1 MGDQRTRYVKGEIAF
16 DTVLAETV
24 TETAAGS
31 TAQVPCYEVDG
42 FGHYRFLPTAAPPPQ
57 LIDWPPLWATA
68 LVDELDGV
76 FHMDAVCATPEA
88 AREDAQLMA
97 LNLLADQQLRRRRLE
112 QAMGAAALDE
122 AERRSWGG
130 LEAFDRQIRF
140 ESVLHGPLTDESLL
154 MLIPDECRT
163 ECMEFLAQVQ
173 REIGYRVLLATER
186 SLRSLPKDAR
196 QLIYAFAYSARAIQS
211 PALPPVCMGLLIQI
225 TNGQPDQPTQFPIHM
240 ERKVDVPLH
249 ATVND
254 IQRLVHLELCTVNAS
269 RPLGERLPDAIM
281 DELDIQLGI
290 FEGSRRVTSRFS
302 MAGPSSYVSG
312 ARRFS
317 NFVSQL
323 YQRGGLPRLFAFV

>member
-1 MGDQRTRYVKGEIAF
+1 MNNILRR
-16 DTVLAETV
+16 
-24 TETAAGS
+24 
-31 TAQVPCYEVDG
+31 
-42 FGHYRFLPTAAPPPQ
+42 HYR
-57 LIDWPPLWATA
+57 LWGNVHFKT
-68 LVDELDGV
+68 G
-76 FHMDAVCATPEA
+76 C
-88 AREDAQLMA
+88 
-97 LNLLADQQLRRRRLE
+97 
-112 QAMGAAALDE
+112 
-122 AERRSWGG
+122 W
-130 LEAFDRQIRF
+130 
-140 ESVLHGPLTDESLL
+140 
-154 MLIPDECRT
+154 CR
-163 ECMEFLAQVQ
+163 
-173 REIGYRVLLATER
+173 
-186 SLRSLPKDAR
+186 D
-196 QLIYAFAYSARAIQS
+196 
-211 PALPPVCMGLLIQI
+211 
-225 TNGQPDQPTQFPIHM
+225 M